1 MLEQETSNR
10 SKVNPPE
17 STRQLP
23 SAPTRV
29 NIDAIQRMERGSE
42 LDWRAQLAVPFAA
55 LVTLAIHLLFS
66 KRAPAVETHSYTL
79 FFYEIVGVSIVLAI
93 AQRFWMPLRS
103 WMRHMCPI
111 LTAAIL
117 LLGLWDIVTFG
128 FQLLPM
134 PYFPGPAAVLRNLIN
149 DRALLLD
156 STWHSLALLLGG
168 YAVGVLVGLISGICI
183 GWTTP
188 VRYWGMP
195 LLKVVGPIPATAW
208 IPLAMVISPS
218 AVFSAASLIA
228 LAVWFPVTML

>member
-1 MLEQETSNR
+1 MRPEKHNSRPEIS
-10 SKVNPPE
+10 PPK
-17 STRQLP
+17 STTQLP
-23 SAPTRV
+23 SAPTHP
-29 NIDAIQRMERGSE
+29 NGDAIQRIERGSE
-42 LDWRAQLAVPFAA
+42 LGWRAQSAVPLAA
-55 LVTLAIHLLFS
+55 LVALAIHLLFS
-66 KRAPAVETHSYTL
+66 KSAPVVETHSYTL

-134 PYFPGPAAVLRNLIN
+134 PYFPGPAAVLRSLIN
-149 DRALLLD
+149 DRVLLLD
-156 STWHSLALLLGG
+156 STWHSLALLLSG
-168 YAVGVLVGLISGICI
+168 YTVGVLVGLISGICI
-183 GWTTP
+183 GWSTP
-188 VRYWGMP
+188 IRYWGMP

-218 AVFSAASLIA
+218 RSRLTSG
-228 LAVWFPVTML
+228 